1 MQPISCTTKEPFM
14 DVTREITLPVDP
26 ETAWDAVT
34 DLERWLTDDGSL
46 ELEPGAE
53 SELVLRDGE
62 TRWATVEEVRPGEH
76 LSFWWHSYDA
86 LATLVEVSLVA
97 VPAGTRVVV
106 VESGYAGS
114 PVCGSPWAGGA
125 GSGPRARS
133 AAAATA
139 SPSFPLGHAHVLTA
153 LDWEPALE
161 RLRRAG
167 DLVEA

>member
-1 MQPISCTTKEPFM
+1 MQPISCTKKEPSM

-53 SELVLRDGE
+53 GELTLRDGE
-62 TRWATVEEVRPGEH
+62 TRWATVDEVRPNEH
-76 LSFWWHSYDA
+76 LSFWWHAPDA

-97 VPAGTRVVV
+97 VSDGTRVVV
-106 VESGYAGS
+106 VESGYAGH

-125 GSGPRARS
+125 SSGPRARS

-139 SPSFPLGHAHVLTA
+139 SPSFALGHAHVLTT

-161 RLRRAG
+161 RLRRAWE
-167 DLVEA
+167 LVEA